1 MLAKVESATVI
12 GMDAYPVQVEV
23 DISGAL
29 PSFSIVGLPDTAV
42 REARDRVRP
51 SLSNSEFIF
60 PLQRVTVNLA
70 PASVRKEG
78 PLFDLPIALGIL
90 SATKQLKNGLLD
102 DYMAVGELSL
112 NGGVRKVSGVLPIAI
127 CAARR
132 GKKGLLVPRGNA
144 REAALVKG
152 LKVIPLASLT
162 EAVCFLKGEQSIATA
177 HVDLK
182 NLFAK
187 SCHFDFDFADVKG
200 QEHAKRALEVAAAG
214 GHNVLMVGPPGAGK
228 TMLARRLLTVLP
240 PMTLDEC
247 LETTKIYSVAKLLS
261 SKVSLLTKRP
271 FRAPHHTI
279 SDIGLIGGGTT
290 PKPGEVSLAH
300 HGVLFLDELNEFSRV
315 ALEVLRQPLEDGEV
329 TISRALTSVS
339 YPARFLFVGAMN
351 PCPCGFLG
359 DKRRECVCTPTKVH
373 HYRSRV
379 SGPLKDRIDIQI
391 ELPRLR
397 RDELVQGIEGEA
409 SATIKSRVVKARNIQ
424 RLSLKKEKIA
434 CNGEMTPRQ
443 VRNYCHLEPKAKVFL
458 EGAID
463 RLSLTA
469 RAYDKVLKVARTIAD
484 LAGRE
489 VIGVED
495 IAEAVQYRFLDQW
508 RPLN

>member
-12 GMDAYPVQVEV
+12 GMDAYPVHVEV
-23 DISGAL
+23 DISGSL
-29 PSFSIVGLPDTAV
+29 PAFNIVGLPDAAV
-42 REARDRVRP
+42 REARDRVKP

-70 PASVRKEG
+70 PAFVRKEG
-78 PLFDLPIALGIL
+78 PSFDLPIALGIL
-90 SATKQLKNGLLD
+90 SATKQLKNGLLE
-102 DYMAVGELSL
+102 DYVAVGELSL
-112 NGGVRKVSGVLPIAI
+112 NGGVRKVSGVLPVAI
-127 CAARR
+127 CAARS
-132 GKKGLLVPRGNA
+132 GKKGVLVPKGNA
-144 REAALVKG
+144 KEAALVKG
-152 LKVIPLASLT
+152 LKVIPIASLT
-162 EAVCFLKGEQSIATA
+162 EVVRFLKGELSIAGA
-177 HVDLK
+177 RVDFRSL
-182 NLFAK
+182 LDK
-187 SCHFDFDFADVKG
+187 SCDFDFGFAEVKG

-214 GHNVLMVGPPGAGK
+214 GHNVLMIGPPGAGK
-228 TMLARRLLTVLP
+228 TMLARRFLTILP
-240 PMTLDEC
+240 PMTFEEC
-247 LETTKIYSVAKLLS
+247 LEVTKIYSVSKLLS
-261 SKVSLLTKRP
+261 AKVALITKRS

-339 YPARFLFVGAMN
+339 YSARFLFIGAMN

-359 DKRRECVCTPTKVH
+359 DKKRECVCTPSRVH

-391 ELPRLR
+391 EVPRLR
-397 RDELVQGIEGEA
+397 RNELTQEVQGETSTEIR
-409 SATIKSRVVKARNIQ
+409 KRVIKARHRQ
-424 RLSLKKEKIA
+424 ELRLKKEKIA

-463 RLSLTA
+463 RLALTA

-484 LAGRE
+484 LADRE
-489 VIGVED
+489 VISVED